1 MSNSNDHTCSE
12 TFHINMCSTYKLL
25 QHSHYISSC
34 HTSMNVETTQAFSDA
49 ADYLTDCQCVLA
61 QMVPININGELQFQ
75 EHTRT
80 WYNTAQSTQ
89 EQIVL

>member
-1 MSNSNDHTCSE
+1 
-12 TFHINMCSTYKLL
+12 
-25 QHSHYISSC
+25 
-34 HTSMNVETTQAFSDA
+34 MNVETTQAFSDT
-49 ADYLTDCQCVLA
+49 ADYLTHCQCVLA

>member
-1 MSNSNDHTCSE
+1 
-12 TFHINMCSTYKLL
+12 MCSTDKLL
-25 QHSHYISSC
+25 HQLLAVSGGPC

>member
-1 MSNSNDHTCSE
+1 
-12 TFHINMCSTYKLL
+12 
-25 QHSHYISSC
+25 
-34 HTSMNVETTQAFSDA
+34 MNVETTQAFSDA

-61 QMVPININGELQFQ
+61 QMIHININGELQLQ